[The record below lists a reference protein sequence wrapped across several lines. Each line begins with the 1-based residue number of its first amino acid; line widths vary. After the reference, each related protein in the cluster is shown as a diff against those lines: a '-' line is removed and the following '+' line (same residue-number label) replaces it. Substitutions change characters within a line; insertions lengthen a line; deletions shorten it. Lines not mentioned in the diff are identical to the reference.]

1 MAEKVNEPVIAYK
14 GFKRDMTCKGYQY
27 EEGKTYTTQTADVC
41 STGFHACEYP
51 LDVFSYYPPGTSVYH
66 EVQQSGEIS
75 RDNCDT
81 KQASTKIKIGAEL
94 SIRGLVKAAINYTK
108 ARTTTEQVSGYQGAS
123 VSGNRGA
130 STSGDRGA
138 SVSGDRGASVSGN
151 LGASVSGYQGASV
164 SGYQGA
170 SVSGN
175 LGASVSGYQGAS
187 VSGYQGASV
196 SGNRG
201 ASVSGYQGASTSGN
215 LGASVS
221 GYQGASVSGYQGA
234 STSGNRGA
242 SVSGYRGASVSGY
255 RGASTSGDRGAS
267 VSGDLGASV
276 SGYQGASVSGDWG
289 ASVSGNHGA
298 SVSRG
303 KSTVGENG
311 IAYARGED
319 AASVK
324 VKGGIGSILVL
335 VTENDGDYG
344 AKSWKAEYVDGERIK
359 ADTWYKLKNGKFV
372 EVGEDD

>member
-1 MAEKVNEPVIAYK
+1 MAEKVNEPVTAYK

-27 EEGKTYTTQTADVC
+27 EEGRTYATQTADVC
-41 STGFHACEYP
+41 NTGFHACEYP
-51 LDVFSYYPPGTSVYH
+51 LDVFGYYPPGTSVYH

-75 RDNCDT
+75 HDANNS
-81 KQASTKIKIGAEL
+81 KQASTEIKIGAEL

-108 ARTTTEQVSGYQGAS
+108 SRTTAK
-123 VSGNRGA
+123 R
-130 STSGDRGA
+130 
-138 SVSGDRGASVSGN
+138 
-151 LGASVSGYQGASV
+151 
-164 SGYQGA
+164 
-170 SVSGN
+170 
-175 LGASVSGYQGAS
+175 
-187 VSGYQGASV
+187 V

-215 LGASVS
+215 KGASVS
-221 GYQGASVSGYQGA
+221 GNRGASTSGDKGA

-242 SVSGYRGASVSGY
+242 S
-255 RGASTSGDRGAS
+255 TSGN
-267 VSGDLGASV
+267 L
-276 SGYQGASVSGDWG
+276 
-289 ASVSGNHGA
+289 GA

-303 KSTVGENG
+303 KSAVGENG

-372 EVGEDD
+372 EAGEDD

>member
-1 MAEKVNEPVIAYK
+1 MAEKVNEPVTAYK

-27 EEGKTYTTQTADVC
+27 EEGRTYATQTADVC
-41 STGFHACEYP
+41 NTGFHACEYP
-51 LDVFSYYPPGTSVYH
+51 LDVFGYYPPGTSVYH

-75 RDNCDT
+75 HDANNS
-81 KQASTKIKIGAEL
+81 KQASTEIKIGAEL

-108 ARTTTEQVSGYQGAS
+108 SRTTAKRVSGNRGASVSGYQGASTSGNKGAS

-130 STSGDRGA
+130 STSGDKGASTSGNRGA
-138 SVSGDRGASVSGN
+138 STSGN
-151 LGASVSGYQGASV
+151 LGASVSGDMGASV
-164 SGYQGA
+164 SGD
-170 SVSGN
+170 
-175 LGASVSGYQGAS
+175 
-187 VSGYQGASV
+187 
-196 SGNRG
+196 
-201 ASVSGYQGASTSGN
+201 QGASTSGN

-221 GYQGASVSGYQGA
+221 GYQGASVSGDQGA
-234 STSGNRGA
+234 STSGNLGASVSGDMGASVSGDMGASVSGNRGA
-242 SVSGYRGASVSGY
+242 SVSGDQGASTSGNKGASVSGN
-255 RGASTSGDRGAS
+255 RGASTSGN
-267 VSGDLGASV
+267 L
-276 SGYQGASVSGDWG
+276 
-289 ASVSGNHGA
+289 GA

-303 KSTVGENG
+303 KSAVGENG

-372 EVGEDD
+372 EAGEDD

>member
-1 MAEKVNEPVIAYK
+1 MAEKVNEPVTAYK

-27 EEGKTYTTQTADVC
+27 EEGRTYATQTADVC
-41 STGFHACEYP
+41 NTGFHACEYP
-51 LDVFSYYPPGTSVYH
+51 LDVFGYYPPGTSVYH

-75 RDNCDT
+75 HDANNS
-81 KQASTKIKIGAEL
+81 KQASTEIKIGAEL

-108 ARTTTEQVSGYQGAS
+108 SRTTAK
-123 VSGNRGA
+123 R
-130 STSGDRGA
+130 
-138 SVSGDRGASVSGN
+138 
-151 LGASVSGYQGASV
+151 
-164 SGYQGA
+164 
-170 SVSGN
+170 
-175 LGASVSGYQGAS
+175 
-187 VSGYQGASV
+187 V

-215 LGASVS
+215 KGASVS
-221 GYQGASVSGYQGA
+221 GNRGA
-234 STSGNRGA
+234 STSGN
-242 SVSGYRGASVSGY
+242 
-255 RGASTSGDRGAS
+255 
-267 VSGDLGASV
+267 L
-276 SGYQGASVSGDWG
+276 
-289 ASVSGNHGA
+289 GA

-303 KSTVGENG
+303 KSAVGENG

-372 EVGEDD
+372 EAGEDD

>member
-1 MAEKVNEPVIAYK
+1 MAEKVNEPVTAYK

-27 EEGKTYTTQTADVC
+27 EEGRTYATQTADVC
-41 STGFHACEYP
+41 NTGFHACEYP
-51 LDVFSYYPPGTSVYH
+51 LDVFGYYPPGTSVYH

-75 RDNCDT
+75 HDANNS
-81 KQASTKIKIGAEL
+81 KQASTEIKIGAEL

-108 ARTTTEQVSGYQGAS
+108 SRTTAK
-123 VSGNRGA
+123 R
-130 STSGDRGA
+130 
-138 SVSGDRGASVSGN
+138 
-151 LGASVSGYQGASV
+151 
-164 SGYQGA
+164 
-170 SVSGN
+170 
-175 LGASVSGYQGAS
+175 
-187 VSGYQGASV
+187 V

-201 ASVSGYQGASTSGN
+201 ASVSGDQGASTSGN

-221 GYQGASVSGYQGA
+221 GDMGASVSGYMGA
-234 STSGNRGA
+234 SVSGNRGA
-242 SVSGYRGASVSGY
+242 SVSGDQGASTSGNKGASVSGN
-255 RGASTSGDRGAS
+255 RGASTSGN
-267 VSGDLGASV
+267 L
-276 SGYQGASVSGDWG
+276 
-289 ASVSGNHGA
+289 GA

-303 KSTVGENG
+303 KSAVGENG

-372 EVGEDD
+372 EAGEDD